1 MISSLSISNYA
12 LIRKLE
18 IDFSPGFSV
27 ITGETGAGKSIL
39 LGALSLLLGK
49 RADTTVLSGK
59 DEKCVVEGTFKIG
72 KLDLAKFFEQHDLDY
87 DENTLIR
94 REILPSGRSR
104 AFINDTPVSLQIL
117 KTMTDRLVDIHSQ
130 HETLL
135 MGDGDFQLQAI
146 DSYAGLGELREKYE
160 QAFQLYRQVEK
171 RLEKLK
177 AEMENALR
185 ERDYH
190 QFLFDELEAV
200 RLDAKEFEKLQEREK
215 FLTHAEEVIQV
226 ISGINQLMN
235 EEERHLPGML
245 GEVVSGLSTISD
257 FHGDA
262 EQLLE
267 RFRSVK
273 IEIDDLAMEISRL
286 HNAFEYDPAELEQ
299 VNDRLNEIYNLQQKH
314 HVTSVEALITI
325 REELQSNLAKIN
337 RNEDEEAELE
347 KQLTKQKELAWQL
360 AGQLS
365 EQRKKSAKSFSEKV
379 KSSLSELGMEAA
391 TFKVNVEQLESLRPY
406 GMDKLKFL
414 FNANRGGKPEPIDR
428 IASGGELS
436 RLMLAIKSLITRE
449 KLLPTIIFDEIDA
462 GVSGDIAAKVGRIM
476 QKMSSHH
483 QLIAISHL
491 PQIAAKADHHYKVFK
506 LQEEDITATMI
517 NKLDDEGRVEEIAK
531 LLSDEKISHAAR
543 STAKELLK

>member
-190 QFLFDELEAV
+190 QFLFDELDAA
-200 RLDAKEFEKLQEREK
+200 RLDAKEFEKLLEREK

-391 TFKVNVEQLESLRPY
+391 TFKVNVEKLESLRPY